1 MKCASAKAEGIFC
14 PPGQLCLALAY
25 PQPQPF
31 GQAAENTRGAARELG
46 CHMSSGAE
54 TPALL
59 LSVVPTE
66 LGLVRCSQFGTPRH
80 QPSYPSGPK
89 PSPGTGPQQHR
100 RSCGF
105 LPKSGQL
112 GGSRRWESCIDRPGS
127 HLAAPLQMLPG
138 GFCPLL
144 QLSLIFKT

>member
-1 MKCASAKAEGIFC
+1 MTSASAKAEGIFC

-54 TPALL
+54 TPGLL

-105 LPKSGQL
+105 LPKAGQL
-112 GGSRRWESCIDRPGS
+112 GGSRRWESCIDR
-127 HLAAPLQMLPG
+127 LAAIWQPPCRCCPG
-138 GFCPLL
+138 AFA
-144 QLSLIFKT
+144 LSSSSL

>member
-1 MKCASAKAEGIFC
+1 MTSASAKAEGIFC

-25 PQPQPF
+25 PQAQPF

-54 TPALL
+54 TPGLL

-105 LPKSGQL
+105 FPRAGQL
-112 GGSRRWESCIDRPGS
+112 GGSRRWESCIDR
-127 HLAAPLQMLPG
+127 LAAIWQPPCRCCPG
-138 GFCPLL
+138 AFA
-144 QLSLIFKT
+144 LSSSSL

>member
-1 MKCASAKAEGIFC
+1 MTSASAKAEGIFC

-54 TPALL
+54 TPGLL

-105 LPKSGQL
+105 LPKAGQL
-112 GGSRRWESCIDRPGS
+112 RGSRRWESCIDR
-127 HLAAPLQMLPG
+127 LAAIWQPPCRCCPG
-138 GFCPLL
+138 AFA
-144 QLSLIFKT
+144 LSSSSL